1 MAKPAAA
8 AKAKLAHD
16 QAAVQ
21 FQFVAASSGRQT
33 DGAHGKSGDHIYL
46 LVGVALGGVIGW
58 LIGSRKGA
66 RAEAE
71 SQATEQRFEDHR
83 RQSEE
88 QHAALRESF
97 KVLSVDALKEAQPEL
112 VRLAGETLGKLH
124 ESAKGELNTSK
135 EAVAKL
141 VAPLTQHLATYQ
153 QRLSESEKS
162 RNTQLGA
169 LREQLSTLSENS
181 KSLSS
186 ETEQLR
192 MILNSSQAR
201 GKWGEETLRRVV
213 EAAGLSSHCDFSEQT
228 GSAEG
233 RPDMI
238 VHLPEGRHIVVD
250 AKSPDLSFLND
261 LESGDAAQRKT
272 AIEQHGKKMRET
284 IKALADRNYPQH
296 IDGALDC
303 VVMFVPAESLFSAAL
318 EGDPDLIVWAAA
330 RRITI
335 ATPASLIA
343 LLRSVSVSWQYH
355 SQSENARTIAE
366 AAQQLYKRLGTF
378 LGHFDKIRT
387 GLERA
392 NKAYNAAVGSYES
405 SVKPSGE
412 RVNKLQTGETE
423 GKELPAVEPVAE
435 VLRTLPAPAEGETDQ
450 VESA

>member
-1 MAKPAAA
+1 MENPEI
-8 AKAKLAHD
+8 
-16 QAAVQ
+16 
-21 FQFVAASSGRQT
+21 FVF
-33 DGAHGKSGDHIYL
+33 L
-46 LVGVALGGVIGW
+46 LIGVALGGVIGW
-58 LIGSRKGA
+58 LVGSRKGV
-66 RAEAE
+66 RAQAE
-71 SQATEQRFEDHR
+71 SRAAEQRL
-83 RQSEE
+83 EE
-88 QHAALRESF
+88 QREQSAEQLAALRESF
-97 KVLSVDALKEAQPEL
+97 KALSADALKEAQPEL
-112 VRLAGETLGKLH
+112 VRLAGETLSRLH

-141 VAPLTQHLATYQ
+141 VAPLKQHLDTYQ
-153 QRLSESEKS
+153 QRLSESEKN

-169 LREQLSTLSENS
+169 LREQLDALSENS
-181 KSLSS
+181 RSLSS

-201 GKWGEETLRRVV
+201 GRWGEETLRRVV

-228 GSAEG
+228 GSSEG

-238 VHLPEGRHIVVD
+238 VHLPGGRHIVVD
-250 AKSPDLSFLND
+250 AKAPELSFLD
-261 LESGDAAQRKT
+261 ELESGDAAQRRT

-284 IKALADRNYPQH
+284 IKALADRNYPHH

-405 SVKPSGE
+405 SIKPSGE
-412 RVNKLQTGETE
+412 RVNKLQTGEIE

-435 VLRTLPAPAEGETDQ
+435 VLRTLPVPAEDETDQ
-450 VESA
+450 AESG

>member
-1 MAKPAAA
+1 M
-8 AKAKLAHD
+8 
-16 QAAVQ
+16 
-21 FQFVAASSGRQT
+21 
-33 DGAHGKSGDHIYL
+33 
-46 LVGVALGGVIGW
+46 
-58 LIGSRKGA
+58 
-66 RAEAE
+66 
-71 SQATEQRFEDHR
+71 
-83 RQSEE
+83 
-88 QHAALRESF
+88 
-97 KVLSVDALKEAQPEL
+97 
-112 VRLAGETLGKLH
+112 
-124 ESAKGELNTSK
+124 
-135 EAVAKL
+135 
-141 VAPLTQHLATYQ
+141 
-153 QRLSESEKS
+153 SESEKS

-405 SVKPSGE
+405 SIKPSGE

-423 GKELPAVEPVAE
+423 GKELPAVEPVAA
-435 VLRTLPAPAEGETDQ
+435 VLRALPAPAEDETDQ
-450 VESA
+450 AESA

>member
-1 MAKPAAA
+1 MENPEI
-8 AKAKLAHD
+8 
-16 QAAVQ
+16 
-21 FQFVAASSGRQT
+21 F
-33 DGAHGKSGDHIYL
+33 IYL
-46 LVGVALGGVIGW
+46 LVGVALGAVIGW
-58 LIGSRKGA
+58 LVGTRKGA
-66 RAEAE
+66 KAEAE
-71 SQATEQRFEDHR
+71 SRAAEQRLEDQR
-83 RQSEE
+83 EKSAE
-88 QHAALRESF
+88 QLVALKESF
-97 KVLSVDALKEAQPEL
+97 KALSADALKEAQPEL

-124 ESAKGELNTSK
+124 ESAKGDLNTSK

-141 VAPLTQHLATYQ
+141 VAPLTQHLETYQ
-153 QRLSESEKS
+153 QRLSESEKN

-169 LREQLSTLSENS
+169 LREQLATLSQNS

-213 EAAGLSSHCDFSEQT
+213 EAAGLSSHCDFSEHPQA
-228 GSAEG
+228 AEG

-250 AKSPDLSFLND
+250 AKSPDLSFLTE
-261 LESGDAAQRKT
+261 LESGNAAQRKT

-355 SQSENARTIAE
+355 SQSENARAIAG
-366 AAQQLYKRLGTF
+366 AAQELYNRLGTF
-378 LGHFDKIRT
+378 LGHFDKIRA
-387 GLERA
+387 GLDRA
-392 NKAYNAAVGSYES
+392 NKAYNNAVGSYERS
-405 SVKPSGE
+405 IKPSGE
-412 RVNKLQTGETE
+412 RVNKLQVGETE

-435 VLRTLPAPAEGETDQ
+435 VLRSLPAPIEDETDQ

>member
-1 MAKPAAA
+1 MENPEI
-8 AKAKLAHD
+8 
-16 QAAVQ
+16 
-21 FQFVAASSGRQT
+21 F
-33 DGAHGKSGDHIYL
+33 IYL
-46 LVGVALGGVIGW
+46 LVGVALGAVIGW
-58 LIGSRKGA
+58 LVGTRKGA

-71 SQATEQRFEDHR
+71 SRAAEQRLEDQR
-83 RQSEE
+83 EKSAE
-88 QHAALRESF
+88 QLVALKESF
-97 KVLSVDALKEAQPEL
+97 KALSADALKEAQPEL

-124 ESAKGELNTSK
+124 ESAKGDLNTSK

-141 VAPLTQHLATYQ
+141 VAPLTQHLEMYQ
-153 QRLSESEKS
+153 QRLSESEKN

-169 LREQLSTLSENS
+169 LREQLATLSQNS

-213 EAAGLSSHCDFSEQT
+213 EAAGLSSHCDFSEQPQA
-228 GSAEG
+228 AEG

-250 AKSPDLSFLND
+250 AKSPDLSFLTE
-261 LESGDAAQRKT
+261 LESGNAAQRKT

-318 EGDPDLIVWAAA
+318 EGDPDLIVWAAG
-330 RRITI
+330 RRITL

-355 SQSENARTIAE
+355 SQSENARAIAG
-366 AAQQLYKRLGTF
+366 AAQELYNRLGTF
-378 LGHFDKIRT
+378 LGHFDKIRA
-387 GLERA
+387 GLDRA
-392 NKAYNAAVGSYES
+392 NKAYNNAVGSYERS
-405 SVKPSGE
+405 IKPSGE
-412 RVNKLQTGETE
+412 RVNKLQVGETE

-435 VLRTLPAPAEGETDQ
+435 VLRSLPAPIEDETDQ